1 MTILPL
7 FGAGNAETWRS
18 RVLQSNLQDMLVLV
32 FNKEIDFG
40 TFVTKTR
47 SEFLKLAVSLMRR
60 WRSPEWFTVDDV
72 QQELIFGAWKY
83 VWKYDV
89 KRAKGK
95 SIGWFVVF
103 NACAH
108 AKTQLHKARGVTISG
123 SPDRK
128 VSRFELPL
136 TSFGDDGEGVALLE
150 SILAETPRA
159 EEALIEEKDRRLA
172 VTRALKVCE
181 TPRERYAVLAI
192 REAGS
197 LDAAGRLLYDD
208 FEHRIALRLPS
219 EEHADRFVHRQA
231 RAVANRLDA
240 SVTPV

>member
-18 RVLQSNLQDMLVLV
+18 RVQSNLEEMLVLV
-32 FNKEIDFG
+32 YDKRIDFG
-40 TFVTKTR
+40 TFVMRTKT
-47 SEFLKLAVSLMRR
+47 EFLKLAAGLMRR
-60 WRSPEWFTVDDV
+60 WRAPEWHNIEDV
-72 QQELIFGAWKY
+72 QQDLLFGAWKH
-83 VWKYDV
+83 VWKFDV
-89 KRAKGK
+89 KKAKGK
-95 SIGWFVVF
+95 SISWFVVF
-103 NACAH
+103 NACAY

-128 VSRFELPL
+128 ISRIETPL
-136 TSFGDDGEGVALLE
+136 SFFGVDGEGAALLD

-172 VTRALKVCE
+172 VTRALKACE

-192 REAGS
+192 RESGS

-208 FEHRIALRLPS
+208 FKHRIALRLPS
-219 EEHADRFVHRQA
+219 QEHADRFVHRQA
-231 RAVANRLDA
+231 RTVATRLEA